1 MHVVIGGY
9 GRVGRYL
16 AHELERQG
24 HTVAVVDRNPDVFEE
39 FEGINGMRLTGEVFD
54 RDTLIKAGI
63 ERADAFVASTS
74 GDNSNIVA
82 ARVAR
87 ERFDV
92 PLVIARIFDPK
103 RASIY
108 ERFGI
113 PTVSAV
119 QWSASRLLAMV
130 LEPKAR
136 SDFAF
141 GQGEVLLVEIQ
152 ASEAVA
158 GKRVLDIELPRVL
171 SIVSVERNGRA
182 LLLTDIDVVES
193 GDLLY
198 VAIDRDSIPELRKM
212 LGMGE
217 EAGA

>member
-16 AHELERQG
+16 AHELEAIG
-24 HTVAVVDRNPDVFEE
+24 HTVAVIDRNPEVYEE
-39 FEGINGMRLTGEVFD
+39 FEGISGLRLSGEVFD

-63 ERADAFVASTS
+63 KRADAFAACTS

-103 RASIY
+103 RAVIY
-108 ERFGI
+108 ESFGI

-119 QWSASRLLAMV
+119 QWSSSRLLAMLLDPEV
-130 LEPKAR
+130 RCEY
-136 SDFAF
+136 AF
-141 GQGEVLLVEIQ
+141 GQGEIVLVEHNAPSSLDGITVG
-152 ASEAVA
+152 ELERP
-158 GKRVLDIELPRVL
+158 GVLR
-171 SIVSVERNGRA
+171 IVSVERGGTA
-182 LLLTDIDVVES
+182 LLLTDADALQA
-193 GDLLY
+193 GDRLSLA
-198 VAIDRDSIPELRKM
+198 VARDSAPELRAL
-212 LGMGE
+212 LGQPR
-217 EAGA
+217 EA